1 MARSKTHRGQGP
13 GGGENRMGGRPCEK
27 PSNHESASP
36 PADASRSFRP
46 AERSRPRQRAER
58 VRGHV
63 QLAQLSQTAP
73 ERRPQSSRPPA
84 PSRKRS
90 AHCADRTMR
99 LNASHG
105 MPKSHRSKSMTCKRP
120 PRARYAHCRVRLR
133 RAETPAA
140 VRAAARGPSRRSHG
154 ICVARTVLIDRLL
167 CTAFSSRPAPFKG
180 WQSVSRSC
188 PHPCRARE
196 AARPAPTKRP
206 ARSRKA
212 QRPTAV
218 R

>member
-1 MARSKTHRGQGP
+1 
-13 GGGENRMGGRPCEK
+13 
-27 PSNHESASP
+27 
-36 PADASRSFRP
+36 
-46 AERSRPRQRAER
+46 

-120 PRARYAHCRVRLR
+120 PRARYAHCRCGLR

>member
-13 GGGENRMGGRPCEK
+13 GGGENRMGDVPTK
-27 PSNHESASP
+27 NHRTTRALHR

-120 PRARYAHCRVRLR
+120 PRARYAHCRCGLR

-140 VRAAARGPSRRSHG
+140 VRAAARGRPAG
-154 ICVARTVLIDRLL
+154 RTVFASPERSLSTDFL